1 MSVYYISSISPSQD
15 DLQHYGV
22 LGMKWGVRRYQ
33 NYDGTYTQRG
43 LKRYRDAE
51 AQYDKAHADY
61 KAAKKSGDH
70 AAAAKAKNQ
79 ANKAK
84 GEMKKNYKKLKND
97 KLADKGKA
105 RYQSGETIM
114 DNNWKANQRS
124 AAIAI
129 GAGIASRAAY
139 ARGVTLTNRF
149 GTIPVGSAIV
159 AGALGAQ
166 FVDRALT
173 ARKNRQLRAY
183 YGH

>member
-1 MSVYYISSISPSQD
+1 MSVYYISSVSPSQD

-105 RYQSGETIM
+105 LYQRGETVL
-114 DNNWKANQRS
+114 DN
-124 AAIAI
+124 AAKVNARGMAI
-129 GAGIASRAAY
+129 GIAGTIASREAFRKGLSISTKY
-139 ARGVTLTNRF
+139 GS
-149 GTIPVGSAIV
+149 IPVGSVIAAASV
-159 AGALGAQ
+159 GAQ
-166 FVDRALT
+166 VVDRTLN

-183 YGH
+183 YAH